1 MISAIVV
8 IGTHLL
14 LLYLKKYNMIKI
26 EVPISVGELFDKI
39 SILSIK
45 KEKINDSHKLK
56 NVIIEFDYL
65 NKIAIDL
72 DENYKENSNYIKLY
86 EVNLLLWGV
95 EESKRNCERQKRFEG
110 EFIEISR
117 QVHIQNDYRADIKKE
132 INLHYNSEII
142 EEKSY
147 EKY

>member
-1 MISAIVV
+1 
-8 IGTHLL
+8 
-14 LLYLKKYNMIKI
+14 MIKI

-39 SILSIK
+39 TILCIK
-45 KEKINDSHKLK
+45 KEKINQPEKLK

-65 NKIAIDL
+65 NKVAIYL
-72 DENYKENSNYIKLY
+72 DENYKETPNYIKLY
-86 EVNLLLWGV
+86 EVNSLLWDV

-110 EFIEISR
+110 EFIELSR

-132 INLHYNSEII
+132 INLYYNSEIV

>member
-1 MISAIVV
+1 
-8 IGTHLL
+8 
-14 LLYLKKYNMIKI
+14 MIKI
-26 EVPISVGELFDKI
+26 EVPISAGELFDKV

-45 KEKINDSHKLK
+45 KEKINDSQKLK
-56 NVIIEFDYL
+56 NIIIEFDYL
-65 NKIAIDL
+65 DKVAIYL
-72 DENYKENSNYIKLY
+72 DKDYKETPNYIKLY
-86 EVNLLLWGV
+86 EVNSLLWDV

-110 EFIEISR
+110 EFIELSR

-132 INLHYNSEII
+132 INLYYNSEIV

>member
-1 MISAIVV
+1 MQG
-8 IGTHLL
+8 IGTHSL

-65 NKIAIDL
+65 DKIAIDL
-72 DENYKENSNYIKLY
+72 DKNYKENSNYIKLY
-86 EVNLLLWGV
+86 EVNSLLWGV

-110 EFIEISR
+110 EFIELSR

-132 INLHYNSEII
+132 INLQYNSEII

>member
-1 MISAIVV
+1 MISVIAV

-26 EVPISVGELFDKI
+26 EVPISAGELFDKV

-45 KEKINDSHKLK
+45 KEKINDSQKLK

-65 NKIAIDL
+65 DKVAIYL
-72 DENYKENSNYIKLY
+72 DKNYKETPNYIKLY
-86 EVNLLLWGV
+86 EVNSLLWDV

-110 EFIEISR
+110 EFIELSR

-132 INLHYNSEII
+132 INLYYNSEIV

>member
-1 MISAIVV
+1 
-8 IGTHLL
+8 
-14 LLYLKKYNMIKI
+14 MIKI

-39 SILSIK
+39 TILCIK
-45 KEKINDSHKLK
+45 KEKINQLEKLK

-65 NKIAIDL
+65 NKVAIYL
-72 DENYKENSNYIKLY
+72 DENYKETPNYIKLY
-86 EVNLLLWGV
+86 EVNSLLWDV

-110 EFIEISR
+110 EFIELSR

-132 INLHYNSEII
+132 INLYYNSEIV

>member
-1 MISAIVV
+1 MISVIAV

-26 EVPISVGELFDKI
+26 EVPISAGELFDKV

-45 KEKINDSHKLK
+45 KEKINDSQKLK
-56 NVIIEFDYL
+56 NIIIEFDYL
-65 NKIAIDL
+65 DKVAIYL
-72 DENYKENSNYIKLY
+72 DKDYKETPNYIKLY
-86 EVNLLLWGV
+86 EVNSLLWDV

-110 EFIEISR
+110 EFIELSR

-132 INLHYNSEII
+132 INLYYNSEIV